1 MKQVFDLQQPYYN
14 LRSETTQFKRE
25 IIKTTYLSI
34 QSVRFL
40 GPKIWTMVSQNIKN
54 CKSLQ
59 EHKRLI
65 KVWKLE
71 ACLCRMYNKY
81 VANIR
86 FI

>member
-25 IIKTTYLSI
+25 IIKTIYLSI

-40 GPKIWTMVSQNIKN
+40 RPKIWAMVSQNIKN

-59 EHKRLI
+59 ERKRLI
-65 KVWKLE
+65 KVWKPE